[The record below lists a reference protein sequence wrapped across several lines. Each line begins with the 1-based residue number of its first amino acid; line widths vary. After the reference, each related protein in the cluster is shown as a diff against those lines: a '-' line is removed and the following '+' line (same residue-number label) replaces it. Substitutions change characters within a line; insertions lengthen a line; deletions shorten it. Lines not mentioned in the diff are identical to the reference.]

1 MAFSTVYSN
10 TTNQVSTHVEKFNHL
25 YPIKLSEISVQTGTQ
40 NDLSASVVNYE
51 FILENVSNEIA
62 ETLYVFIK
70 ADDELQPMMQKNN
83 EKEYNPESRSF
94 TAFSNLVLVGS
105 EQKLKLEPQEKS
117 KYSLQY
123 EIGAGQDLNIVKEKA
138 LNATLYIGSGNP
150 LELEDNAKFQK
161 INLINY

>member
-1 MAFSTVYSN
+1 M
-10 TTNQVSTHVEKFNHL
+10 
-25 YPIKLSEISVQTGTQ
+25 
-40 NDLSASVVNYE
+40 
-51 FILENVSNEIA
+51 
-62 ETLYVFIK
+62 
-70 ADDELQPMMQKNN
+70 
-83 EKEYNPESRSF
+83 
-94 TAFSNLVLVGS
+94 
-105 EQKLKLEPQEKS
+105 KLEPQEKS